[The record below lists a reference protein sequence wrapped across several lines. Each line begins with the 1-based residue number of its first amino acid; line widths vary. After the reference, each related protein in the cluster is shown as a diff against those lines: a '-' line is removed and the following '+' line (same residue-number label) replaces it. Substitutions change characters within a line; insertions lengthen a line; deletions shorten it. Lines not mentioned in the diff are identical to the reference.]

1 MYQNYSQ
8 FTTRFSTLGE
18 NWLLNILHGIW
29 TFKHNYGSPIKLL
42 LRRTKIVF
50 PPEFSNVQKNCYDG
64 DGIKIPRARY
74 IFWKFAENWGKFRQR
89 LTFPAFSLPQHYGE
103 RRWWPYFCQKGNW
116 GLFCQLPSCF
126 HTLQDT
132 SNNENML
139 EVSWLM
145 VTDTLKYICSHVF
158 LLNPQSVF

>member
-1 MYQNYSQ
+1 MISNAANTLPPIKMYQNYSQ
-8 FTTRFSTLGE
+8 FSTRFSTLGE

-89 LTFPAFSLPQHYGE
+89 LTFQLLVSHPQHYGT
-103 RRWWPYFCQKGNW
+103 RRLSDVLSINSDIFWRLN
-116 GLFCQLPSCF
+116 
-126 HTLQDT
+126 
-132 SNNENML
+132 
-139 EVSWLM
+139 
-145 VTDTLKYICSHVF
+145 F
-158 LLNPQSVF
+158 LLLKTPSAARKGISLEWY